1 MKRVVITGMGAICG
15 NASDKDE
22 LCRACTDGISGI
34 RKCTVFP
41 TDGLMTGYFGENPEI
56 KGENRL
62 YELIRISA
70 EEMLEDAGIDSG
82 YISSLGTS
90 CRMFFGTLL
99 STADHYYKHSKAKAD
114 GKADNALASMNDY
127 ASYAKELFGVKGAIS
142 VSSAACASG
151 TTAVGMAF
159 DHIRSGICDSAVAG
173 GADPLTIIA
182 AYGFNALRSLSSGIC
197 DPYDEDR
204 DGINIGEC
212 GAFFMVESLEHALER
227 NAKIYCEIIG
237 YGLGNDAYHITSPD
251 PSGNG
256 AYRTML
262 SAIEDG
268 GIVPEQVDYINGH
281 GTGTIIND
289 SMEVK
294 AIDLLYENSDKK
306 PAFSSTKALIG
317 HCMGSSGAIE
327 LASVILSMNS
337 GKYIAMP
344 RLKKPINGEKSLSSK
359 TYEINIDHAL
369 SNSFAFAGNSAS
381 LLIKKYTGGDCL

>member
-1 MKRVVITGMGAICG
+1 MKRAVITGMGVICG
-15 NASDKDE
+15 NASDKE
-22 LCRACTDGISGI
+22 EFRRACTDGISGI
-34 RKCTVFP
+34 RKCTAFSAE
-41 TDGLMTGYFGENPEI
+41 GLMTEYFGENTKI
-56 KGENRL
+56 KGDNRL

-70 EEMLEDAGIDSG
+70 AEMLDDAGIDSG
-82 YISSLGTS
+82 YISSLGTN

-114 GKADNALASMNDY
+114 GKSDNFLASMNDY

-159 DHIRSGICDSAVAG
+159 DHIRNGICDLAVAG
-173 GADPLTIIA
+173 GADPLMIIA

-197 DPYDEDR
+197 DPYDESR

-212 GAFFMVESLEHALER
+212 GAFFTVESLEHALER

-251 PSGNG
+251 PSGSG
-256 AYRTML
+256 AYMTML
-262 SAIEDG
+262 SAVKDG
-268 GIVPEQVDYINGH
+268 GIFPEQIDYINGH
-281 GTGTIIND
+281 GTGTPIND

-337 GKYIAMP
+337 GKYIPMP
-344 RLKKPINGEKSLSSK
+344 NLKNPINGEKSLSSE
-359 TYEINIDHAL
+359 TYGINIDHAL

-381 LLIKKYTGGDCL
+381 LLIKKYTGGG